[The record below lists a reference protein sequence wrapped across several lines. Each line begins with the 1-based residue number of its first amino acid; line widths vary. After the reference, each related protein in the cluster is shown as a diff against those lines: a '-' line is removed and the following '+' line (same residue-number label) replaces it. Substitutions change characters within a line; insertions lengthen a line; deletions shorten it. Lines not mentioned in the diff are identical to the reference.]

1 MWLATCPLFRLYIDP
16 MVYHLIMTKDEVLF
30 PIMAQVIAYGKT
42 LDNQKVLERQ
52 LDIWDKLSKSHQNDI
67 QTLVKMQMFN
77 QAKRSIDFERETL
90 DQNKTKM
97 EYDQFKKYNDELTK
111 RENAIDTAL
120 MTMKPVKYSYDYN
133 EGYVTPSS
141 EPDELMDALQSFNAQ
156 KRECDEEINS
166 LKSRIKRNTEKI
178 SKYSDAVINLFE
190 ELNREQNSNNSVYSL
205 LKQIPL
211 SSYAPDN
218 FDVFAG

>member
-1 MWLATCPLFRLYIDP
+1 
-16 MVYHLIMTKDEVLF
+16 
-30 PIMAQVIAYGKT
+30 MAQVIAYGKT

-120 MTMKPVKYSYDYN
+120 MTMKPVKYSSDYN

-141 EPDELMDALQSFNAQ
+141 EPDELMDALQSFNAK
-156 KRECDEEINS
+156 KRECDEENA
-166 LKSRIKRNTEKI
+166 LEDQKS
-178 SKYSDAVINLFE
+178 DCA
-190 ELNREQNSNNSVYSL
+190 
-205 LKQIPL
+205 
-211 SSYAPDN
+211 
-218 FDVFAG
+218 